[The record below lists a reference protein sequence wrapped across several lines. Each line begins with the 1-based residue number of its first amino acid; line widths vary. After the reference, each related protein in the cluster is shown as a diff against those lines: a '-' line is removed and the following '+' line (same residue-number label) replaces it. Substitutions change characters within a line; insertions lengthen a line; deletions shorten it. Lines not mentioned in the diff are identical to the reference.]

1 MFIFNYYQIVKSYSD
16 SEWKVFGVERRVAR
30 LEWLGRVKETGA
42 GEEAY
47 SNPDPHSSGTEGIIV
62 RAFWDFTQTTVA
74 IH

>member
-1 MFIFNYYQIVKSYSD
+1 M
-16 SEWKVFGVERRVAR
+16 FGVERRVAR

-62 RAFWDFTQTTVA
+62 RAY
-74 IH
+74 